1 MICLFLK
8 NKIHHLKLEIVS
20 EIPASNE
27 FKIWS
32 FLLIELC
39 FLMMNDEC
47 DFLQGCECDTRQIA
61 SCPVSGCKKVG
72 RESDLKQQTIGAKSR
87 KIY

>member
-47 DFLQGCECDTRQIA
+47 DFLLKSSICRDVNVTRGKLQ
-61 SCPVSGCKKVG
+61 VVQYQVVKK
-72 RESDLKQQTIGAKSR
+72 
-87 KIY
+87 